1 MGCMTCMDLLAPYSW
16 TVDSL
21 LFLSAISGSLTACIA
36 VTFFYAAWGKL
47 KSPGSVAAGM
57 ESMGVPTVLR
67 NGLIA
72 NGLPWLEIV
81 IALGLLAAPGLWFLP
96 FAAAALL
103 LSAAFLATVWVAAA
117 KDEPAQCNC
126 FGAKKTTI
134 SWWTVVRN
142 AVLTVMAAW
151 ALAGGGPGFLWR
163 EDLLPAVV
171 GFLVL
176 ALVALGGVAVAP
188 EVTGGEEGV
197 PAVKRASELG
207 LRDLQLQTVNLQ
219 TVARESPV
227 VLLFTRKGCPSCM
240 IAGDALKAW
249 QTRTAGLATARL
261 VLDETPQSA
270 LDLHPDFADQLLLD
284 SGKMAARLMNI
295 SKFPSAFLIGRDGE
309 LATGAI
315 EGPKDIAAFLD
326 VLADALTAAPV
337 GTGK

>member
-1 MGCMTCMDLLAPYSW
+1 MTCADLLGAYSW

-21 LFLSAISGSLTACIA
+21 LFLSAISGSLTACVA
-36 VTFFYAAWGKL
+36 VTFLFAAGGKL

-57 ESMGVPTVLR
+57 ESMGVPAFLR
-67 NGLIA
+67 HRLFSD
-72 NGLPWLEIV
+72 GLPWLEIV
-81 IALGLLAAPGLWFLP
+81 IAFGLLTAPGLWFLP

-103 LSAAFLATVWVAAA
+103 LSGAFLAIVWIAAA
-117 KDEPAQCNC
+117 REEPAQCNC

-142 AVLTVMAAW
+142 AVLTVMAAA

-163 EDLLPAVV
+163 EDLFPAVA

-176 ALVALGGVAVAP
+176 AVAALGGVAVAP
-188 EVTGGEEGV
+188 EITGGEESV

-219 TVARESPV
+219 DTARDAPV
-227 VLLFTRKGCPSCM
+227 VLLFTRKGCPSCT

-249 QTRTAGLATARL
+249 QARTAGLASARL
-261 VLDETPQSA
+261 VLNETPESA
-270 LDLHPDFADQLLLD
+270 LELHPDFGGHLLLD

-295 SKFPSAFLIGRDGE
+295 GKFPSAFLIGRDGE

-315 EGPKDIAAFLD
+315 EGAKEIAQFLD
-326 VLADALTAAPV
+326 VLGDALTAAPA
-337 GTGK
+337 TSGK